1 MNNPRH
7 HRLIYVSSPDRGLD
21 ILLPMWPKIRAKFPD
36 ATLEI
41 YYGFNLFEAAYRDN
55 AERMRWMNNLLEQ
68 CKQDGIT
75 YVGRVGKQQLKEAE
89 QRAGIWTY
97 PTYFPEIFCIS
108 AMDCQLQG
116 VVPVVMN
123 YAALKETVQSG
134 VKVDGDIFDKEVQ
147 EKWLD
152 ELLKLMGDEKR
163 WQKESEIAKK
173 VAKDYSW
180 DKISDLWL
188 KEVLVK

>member
-1 MNNPRH
+1 MVRH
-7 HRLIYVSSPDRGLD
+7 HKLFWGSSYDRGLD
-21 ILLPMWPKIRAKFPD
+21 ILLPMWSKIKGKHPD

-41 YYGFNLFEAAYRDN
+41 CYGWNLFEAGYRDN
-55 AERMRWMNNLLEQ
+55 AQRMEWMRKINEQ
-68 CKQDGIT
+68 IKQDGIT
-75 YVGRVGKQQLKEAE
+75 HHGRVGKKELDKIRGE
-89 QRAGIWTY
+89 TGIWVY
-97 PTYFPEIFCIS
+97 PTYFPEIFCIT

-152 ELLKLMGDEKR
+152 ELLKLMGDKKR
-163 WQKESEIAKK
+163 WEEQSGIARLF
-173 VAKDYSW
+173 AGGESW
-180 DKISDLWL
+180 DNVARDWL
-188 KEVLVK
+188 EVFGK